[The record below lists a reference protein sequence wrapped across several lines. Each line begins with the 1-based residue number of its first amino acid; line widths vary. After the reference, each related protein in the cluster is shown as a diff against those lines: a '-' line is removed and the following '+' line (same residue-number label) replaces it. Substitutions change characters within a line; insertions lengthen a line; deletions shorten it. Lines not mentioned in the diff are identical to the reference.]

1 MWPRCS
7 TYFQRKSSDL
17 LIRVKGAKRPPQ
29 VPSSPQQFKVPPCL
43 CLDCWHPFE
52 KRGWPS
58 VKKSRDSTWKWM
70 SFKCR
75 VFFSPQNSN
84 RFWSWKTTQRE
95 VLEQDWN
102 LHLVQYW
109 AGDYLDPFSVHCV
122 RILKGQQADQ
132 IEIRWLFWKLEN
144 HIIRIDSLYWN
155 GRWSTGQKI
164 FTPNWCGNGL
174 NVVHPFREQQ
184 VDNNPSCV
192 AWLVLHGA

>member
-29 VPSSPQQFKVPPCL
+29 VPSSPQFKVPPCL

-75 VFFSPQNSN
+75 VFFLLRIPTDFDRERPPKEKVWGTRLKPSFSPVLSWGLSWPILFSLCKNIERTTSWPN
-84 RFWSWKTTQRE
+84 RDKVTILETWKPHNKNRQFVLKWPVVYRPKNLYPKLMWEWSKRGASISRAT
-95 VLEQDWN
+95 
-102 LHLVQYW
+102 
-109 AGDYLDPFSVHCV
+109 
-122 RILKGQQADQ
+122 
-132 IEIRWLFWKLEN
+132 
-144 HIIRIDSLYWN
+144 
-155 GRWSTGQKI
+155 GR
-164 FTPNWCGNGL
+164 
-174 NVVHPFREQQ
+174 
-184 VDNNPSCV
+184 
-192 AWLVLHGA
+192 